1 MKSASWKGNHKE
13 NPEEFSAIYSS
24 YMDHLQI
31 LSSPKEI
38 WPSKLIVKTV
48 QHFLLILLGNANRQ
62 QQEKEMF
69 SEIFSYLNVLVNNL

>member
-1 MKSASWKGNHKE
+1 MKSANWKGNHKE
-13 NPEEFSAIYSS
+13 NPEDFSAIYSS

-38 WPSKLIVKTV
+38 WPSKLIGNIV

-69 SEIFSYLNVLVNNL
+69 SEFFSYLHVLVDNL